1 MKRKGVSDRSRVNDT
16 AWKVAELERTICE
29 LEHAASELDRHIE
42 SEEARTRIY
51 DPTNFAYST
60 FAKSARER
68 RDRLRATIRRLKV
81 ELEAARREPRDAAHG
96 APHRS
101 ALLSAPLD
109 F

>member
-1 MKRKGVSDRSRVNDT
+1 MKSKWVSDRSGVSDT
-16 AWKVAELERTICE
+16 TWKVAELEHTICE

-51 DPTNFAYST
+51 DPTHFAYST
-60 FAKSARER
+60 FAKSGRER
-68 RDRLRATIRRLKV
+68 RARLRATIRRLKV

-96 APHRS
+96 ART
-101 ALLSAPLD
+101 AGLLSTSLD